1 MIDTEFKHKIKF
13 GGCIAILFLIGY
25 NLANLLIINNIP
37 FIFAIG
43 ITLILLI
50 FGIVAFLIVTGTDE
64 TEQENEYELY
74 DKDSEI
80 LFED

>member
-1 MIDTEFKHKIKF
+1 MIDKELQHKIKF
-13 GGCIAILFLIGY
+13 GGCVTILFLVGFS
-25 NLANLLIINNIP
+25 LANLLINNNIP

-50 FGIVAFLIVTGTDE
+50 FGIVAFLIVITPDSD
-64 TEQENEYELY
+64 NNDYELY
-74 DKDSEI
+74 DKDAEI

>member
-1 MIDTEFKHKIKF
+1 MIDKELQHKIKF
-13 GGCIAILFLIGY
+13 GGCVTILFLVGFS
-25 NLANLLIINNIP
+25 LANLLINNNIP

-64 TEQENEYELY
+64 TEQNNEFELY